1 MLNLYVLKKSVFF
14 LMAFLLPAGTLY
26 AGGGKEAADAKD
38 DKTELT
44 FYYPTQAGGSLA
56 QGMEKIVFAFN
67 ANNGKDIMVVPVYT
81 GSYKQTA
88 QKAMSDIAAGN
99 GPNVVLSGMLD
110 IVDYYGVG
118 AVKNISGHIRGES
131 ADWQKDFID
140 GFWGNFVFE
149 DGGVYGLP
157 FQHSLCVLYY
167 NMDIL
172 KAAGITAP
180 PSDQDEML
188 RAAAAVKAHDKNII
202 PVEFPA
208 DIWVLE
214 TLILSS
220 SDKLVKSR
228 RETNFN
234 SPAAAASLDFLRKLI
249 KSGGMIQSYAAAAED
264 FVAETCAM
272 MFNTTG
278 NLGFVSRSAACKWGV
293 AMMPVRTTSGLSYGG
308 GGLIMIAGQSP
319 EKEAASWEFMKY
331 MTSPEVSAQW
341 MAVSG
346 YFAVRKSSNSL
357 KSVKDYYAM
366 NPQAAQAADLL
377 KYTQAQWSTDK
388 YWEVY
393 AFMQTALDNVLIG
406 GTTQAADALAKAQ
419 SAAMGLF
426 K

>member
-1 MLNLYVLKKSVFF
+1 
-14 LMAFLLPAGTLY
+14 MAFLLAAGALY
-26 AGGGKEAADAKD
+26 AGGGGQAPGAKAGER
-38 DKTELT
+38 ELT
-44 FYYPTQAGGSLA
+44 FYYPAQAGGNLA
-56 QGMEKIVFAFN
+56 LGMEKIVFDFN
-67 ANNGKDIMVVPVYT
+67 AKNGKGITIVPVYT

-118 AVKNISGHIRGES
+118 AVKNISGYIQEEGP
-131 ADWQKDFID
+131 DWQKDFID
-140 GFWGNFVFE
+140 GFWGNFIFE

-157 FQHSLCVLYY
+157 FQHSVCVFYY

-180 PSDQDEML
+180 PATRDEML
-188 RAAAAVKAHDKNII
+188 RAAAAVKAHDRNIV

-208 DIWVLE
+208 DVWVLE
-214 TLILSS
+214 ALTLSG
-220 SDKLVKSR
+220 SDTLAKSR
-228 RETNFN
+228 KETNFN
-234 SPAAAASLDFLRKLI
+234 SPAAAASLDFLRRLVKD
-249 KSGGMIQSYAAAAED
+249 GGMIQSYAAAAED
-264 FVAETCAM
+264 FAVESCAM

-278 NLGFVSRSAACKWGV
+278 NLGFVSRSAAFRWGV
-293 AMMPVRTTSGLSYGG
+293 AMMPVTTTPGLSYGG
-308 GGLIMIAGQSP
+308 GGLIMIAGQSR
-319 EKEAASWEFMKY
+319 EEEAASWEFMRH

-341 MAVSG
+341 MTISG
-346 YFAVRKSSNSL
+346 YFAVRKSSGDL
-357 KSVKDYYAM
+357 KSVKDYYAL

-377 KYTQAQWSTDK
+377 KYTRPQWSTDK

-393 AFMQTALDNVLIG
+393 AFMQTALDKVLIG

-419 SAAMGLF
+419 SDSMALF

>member
-1 MLNLYVLKKSVFF
+1 MLKKNLLVLVPFLFF
-14 LMAFLLPAGTLY
+14 GGLLY
-26 AGGGKEAADAKD
+26 AGGGKQAADAKAG
-38 DKTELT
+38 KTELT
-44 FYYPTQAGGSLA
+44 FYYPTQVGGNLA
-56 QGMEKIVFAFN
+56 QGMEKIVSAFN
-67 ANNGKDIMVVPVYT
+67 GSNGKGITVVPVYT

-99 GPNVVLSGMLD
+99 GPDVVLSGMLD

-118 AVKNISGHIRGES
+118 AVKDISGYIKGEGP
-131 ADWQKDFID
+131 DWQKDFID

-157 FQHSLCVLYY
+157 FQHSVCVLYY

-172 KAAGITAP
+172 KAAGVAAP
-180 PSDQDEML
+180 PSTKDEML
-188 RAAAAVKAHDKNII
+188 RAAAAVKAYDKNIV

-208 DIWVLE
+208 DVWVLE
-214 TLILSS
+214 ALTLSS
-220 SDKLVKSR
+220 SDKLIKGK

-234 SPAAAASLDFLRKLI
+234 SPAAVASLDFLSSLI
-249 KSGGMIQSYAAAAED
+249 KGGAMIQSYAAAAED
-264 FVAETCAM
+264 FVAESCAM

-278 NLGFVSRSAACKWGV
+278 NLGFVSQSACTWGV
-293 AMMPVRTTSGLSYGG
+293 AMMPVTTTPGFSYGG
-308 GGLIMIAGQSP
+308 GGMIMIAGQSP

-357 KSVKDYYAM
+357 QSVRDYYAL
-366 NPQAAQAADLL
+366 NPQVAQAAELL
-377 KYTQAQWSTDK
+377 KYTRAQWSADK
-388 YWEVY
+388 YWDVY
-393 AFMQTALDNVLIG
+393 AFMQTALDNTLIG
-406 GTTQAADALAKAQ
+406 GNVQAADALARAQ
-419 SAAMGLF
+419 TDSMALF